1 MDKVFTDLWLV
12 FSRRA
17 VSEAFRDLYTL
28 YRQASFRFLIGKQT
42 TAVLQISSLY
52 IYLTAMHKAD
62 RYNNHTF
69 IIMALK
75 LIWKKFNGLPKFSSF
90 CVSDHFERC
99 LKDRTLELV
108 YSCCFGE
115 RYMQL

>member
-1 MDKVFTDLWLV
+1 MWSVMWSV
-12 FSRRA
+12 
-17 VSEAFRDLYTL
+17 VYTL

-52 IYLTAMHKAD
+52 TYKHLTAMHKAD
-62 RYNNHTF
+62 HYNNQTF
-69 IIMALK
+69 IINALK
-75 LIWKKFNGLPKFSSF
+75 LIWKKFNGLPIFSSF
-90 CVSDHFERC
+90 CVSDHIERC

-115 RYMQL
+115 GICSCK

>member
-1 MDKVFTDLWLV
+1 MARIFC
-12 FSRRA
+12 
-17 VSEAFRDLYTL
+17 YTL

-52 IYLTAMHKAD
+52 TYKHLTAMHKAD
-62 RYNNHTF
+62 HYNNQAF
-69 IIMALK
+69 IITALK
-75 LIWKKFNGLPKFSSF
+75 LIWKKFNGLPIFSSF
-90 CVSDHFERC
+90 CVSDHIERC

-108 YSCCFGE
+108 YNCCFGE